1 MNTAVIMKPALE
13 RRAAVVELLIDR
25 GELLTVT
32 GLGSASYDVFAA
44 GDDPRNFYLWGAMGS
59 AAMIGL
65 GLALAQPGRPVLVI
79 TGDGEQ
85 LMALGGLATIGA
97 RQPANLTI
105 AVLDNG
111 HYGETGMQQ
120 SHTSFGASLS
130 RIAAACGIADSR
142 ELHDLDALRGFRGLL
157 GDISTGPRFATIRIK
172 ADSPPRA
179 LPPKDGVYL
188 KNRFRQALGHAVL

>member
-1 MNTAVIMKPALE
+1 MRSNLE
-13 RRAAVVELLIDR
+13 RRNAVAQLLVER
-25 GELLTVT
+25 GELLVVT

-44 GDDPRNFYLWGAMGS
+44 GDSPRNFYLWGAMGS

-65 GLALAQPGRPVLVI
+65 GLALAQPECPVLVI

-97 RQPANLTI
+97 RRPANLTI

-120 SHTSFGASLS
+120 SHTSFGTSLT
-130 RIAAACGIADSR
+130 RAAAACGIADSR
-142 ELHDLDALRGFRGLL
+142 DVHDLTALREFRGLL
-157 GDISTGPRFATIRIK
+157 ADTRSGPRFATIRIK

-188 KNRFRQALGHAVL
+188 KNRFRRNLGYTVL